1 MPFAKLTSDHTSD
14 HLSTLLGE
22 VLNNAVYRDNA
33 RKFQDIIS
41 KTNGLDMA
49 ADIVERA
56 FGVTKKSASI
66 TLQEITAVEAAR
78 V

>member
-1 MPFAKLTSDHTSD
+1 MPFAKLTSDY
-14 HLSTLLGE
+14 LSTLLGE
-22 VLNNAVYRDNA
+22 VLNNPVYRDNA

-56 FGVTKKSASI
+56 FGITKKSASI
-66 TLQEITAVEAAR
+66 TLQKSTAVEAAR